1 MIMATIAEN
10 LTLLES
16 TKANIKQ
23 AIVNKGVSVSDTDTF
38 ASYADKIGQISG
50 GSSAA
55 TLDFG
60 SINYAYAPTA
70 LKNGLDASVAYLNK
84 WTGNHFDLD
93 LELMFMPKVEIV
105 DSEPLWLGQV
115 GSDFPKLLIFPDI
128 DFKHKDLVGESL
140 FNNSKAISIH
150 LKNINFVWSL
160 SNLFYECNNLSDITY
175 SGLTIDSDVTDAS
188 KCFYRCHLLTTV
200 PDLFNGAQT
209 NLTNLDYMFYECQ
222 NMTTIDLSS
231 WKFGQVTSMQYMFA
245 RCAKAET
252 IDITGIDT
260 SKMTSTSNMNIMC
273 NGCSKLIRIRGAI
286 DLIGMS
292 ATALPE
298 LGYSLNKLNTIT
310 YKNIGSNPGATS
322 LNLYTVGHI
331 NWGLGDEES
340 KQSFIDSVLTYS
352 YDRAANGLPTIELMM
367 GQEQKAL
374 LTEEQ
379 ITAIQAKGYTIT
391 SII

>member
-55 TLDFG
+55 ALDFG
-60 SINYAYAPTA
+60 TINYAYAPTI

-84 WTGNHFDLD
+84 WTGNNFNSDP
-93 LELMFMPKVEIV
+93 ELMFMPKVEIV
-105 DSEPLWLGQV
+105 DSEPVNLSFV
-115 GSDFPKLLIFPDI
+115 GSNFPKLLIFPDI
-128 DFKHKDLVGESL
+128 DFKHKDINGYGLMVH
-140 FNNSKAISIH
+140 SKAMSIH
-150 LKNINFVWSL
+150 LKNINFTGGLQSL
-160 SNLFYECNNLSDITY
+160 FNDCPNLVDITC

-188 KCFYRCHLLTTV
+188 SCFQDCLKLTTV

-209 NLTNLDYMFYECQ
+209 GLTNLYSMFSGCY

-231 WKFGQVTSMQYMFA
+231 WKFGQVTNMNSMFYGCSNVQ
-245 RCAKAET
+245 T

-260 SKMTSTSNMNIMC
+260 SQMTSTSDMDSMFEY
-273 NGCSKLIRIRGAI
+273 CSSLVRIRGAI
-286 DLIGMS
+286 DVIGMNL
-292 ATALPE
+292 TDLPS
-298 LGYSLNKLNTIT
+298 LGYSINSLTTIT
-310 YKNIGSNPGATS
+310 YKNLGRNPDIAS
-322 LNLYTVGHI
+322 LDLYPDDCYMR
-331 NWGLGDEES
+331 WGLGDEES
-340 KQSFIDSVLTYS
+340 KQSFIDSILTYS
-352 YDRAANGLPTIELMM
+352 YDRAANGLSTLELAMRP
-367 GQEQKAL
+367 EQKAL

-379 ITAIQAKGYTIT
+379 ITAIQAKGYTI
-391 SII
+391 SA

>member
-50 GSSAA
+50 GSSAT

-60 SINYAYAPTA
+60 SINYAYAPTT
-70 LKNGLDASVAYLNK
+70 LKSGLDASVAYLNN
-84 WTGNHFDLD
+84 WTGNNFNSDS
-93 LELMFMPKVEIV
+93 ELMFMPKVEIV
-105 DSEPLWLGQV
+105 DSEPVRLYQV
-115 GSDFPKLLIFPDI
+115 VNNFPNLLIFPDI
-128 DFKHKDLVGESL
+128 DFKHKNINGYQ
-140 FNNSKAISIH
+140 FMGYSKAISIH
-150 LKNINFVWSL
+150 LKNINFTGSL
-160 SNLFYECNNLSDITY
+160 NYLFTGCDNLSDLTY
-175 SGLTIDSDVTDAS
+175 SGLTIDSGVIDAS
-188 KCFYRCHLLTTV
+188 YCFKDCTKLTTV

-209 NLTNLDYMFYECQ
+209 NLTNLNYMFSGCS

-231 WKFGQVTSMQYMFA
+231 WKFGQVTNMEFMFSG
-245 RCAKAET
+245 CSKVQT

-260 SKMTSTSNMNIMC
+260 SQMTSTSNMDYIFNA
-273 NGCSKLIRIRGAI
+273 CSSLIRVRGAI
-286 DLIGMS
+286 DLIGMNL
-292 ATALPE
+292 TALPS
-298 LGYSLNKLNTIT
+298 LGYSIYNLTTIT
-310 YKNIGSNPGATS
+310 YKNLGSNSTIS
-322 LNLYTVGHI
+322 SINLYSDNYTK
-331 NWGLGDEES
+331 WGLGDEES

-352 YDRAANGLPTIELMM
+352 YDRAANGFTTLELQMKP
-367 GQEQKAL
+367 EQKAL

-391 SII
+391 A

>member
-55 TLDFG
+55 ALDF
-60 SINYAYAPTA
+60 STVNYAYAPTA
-70 LKNGLDASVAYLNK
+70 LKNGLDASVAYLNN
-84 WTGNHFDLD
+84 WDGSHFKDD
-93 LELMFMPKVEIV
+93 ANLMFMPKVEIT
-105 DSEPLWLGQV
+105 DPESISLGFV
-115 GSDFPKLLIFPDI
+115 ASSFPKLLIFPDI
-128 DFKHKDLVGESL
+128 DFKHQGLYGENL
-140 FNNSKAISIH
+140 FHNSRAISIH
-150 LKNINFVWSL
+150 LKNINFIWSI
-160 SNLFYECNNLSDITY
+160 SGLFWDCDNLSDLTC
-175 SGLTIDSDVTDAS
+175 SGLTIDSDVTNAS
-188 KCFYRCHLLTTV
+188 YCFRDCSLLTAV

-209 NLTNLDYMFYECQ
+209 SLTDLNHMFQGCE

-231 WKFGQVTSMQYMFA
+231 WKFGQVTNMQNMFYDCT
-245 RCAKAET
+245 RVKT

-260 SKMTSTSNMNIMC
+260 SQMTSTSDMANLVSSC
-273 NGCSKLIRIRGAI
+273 GDLVRIRGAI
-286 DLIGMS
+286 DLIGMNP
-292 ATALPE
+292 TALPNIGWSVYN
-298 LGYSLNKLNTIT
+298 LTTIT
-310 YKNIGSNPGATS
+310 YKNLGSNSGATS
-322 LNLYTVGHI
+322 LDLHPDGYT

-352 YDRAANGLPTIELMM
+352 YDRAANGLSTLELNMRP
-367 GQEQKAL
+367 EQKAL

-379 ITAIQAKGYTIT
+379 ITAIQAKGYTI
-391 SII
+391 SA